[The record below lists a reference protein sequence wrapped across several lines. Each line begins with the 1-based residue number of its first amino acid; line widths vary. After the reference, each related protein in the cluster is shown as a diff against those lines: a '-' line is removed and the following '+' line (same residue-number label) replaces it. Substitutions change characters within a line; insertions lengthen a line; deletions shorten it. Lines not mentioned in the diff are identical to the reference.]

1 MHYYF
6 SHVFTILCI
15 LREEFR
21 KFMLFNSYIFIFI
34 FLPVALAGWYGLNRL
49 GRYRL
54 ASLFLSAMS
63 LWFYAYFNVSYLA
76 IILCS
81 IGLNYLLSL
90 ALSKTDTKGLPA
102 DSDAEK
108 LDSTH
113 GIDGKMSKN
122 ATAQKTPLSFSHKMG
137 LLAGLVLN
145 LGILFYFK
153 YYDFFIEN
161 INLAFHT
168 DFNLKHILLPLGI
181 SFFTFQQMSYVI
193 DRALGRCKHYDF
205 INYLTFVTFF
215 PQLIAGPIVLHSEI
229 IPQFEDPERR
239 RFDSASFSRGIYLFV
254 LGLAKKVLL
263 ADTFGLMANFG
274 FAQTFSLDAVSTVFV
289 ILAYSFELY
298 FDFSGYS
305 DMAIGLGRMF
315 HVELPL
321 NFDSPYRS
329 CSIKEFW
336 QRWHITLSRFFITY
350 VYIPLGGSRKGRARM
365 LLNTF
370 VVFLLSGLWHGA
382 AWTYVAWGAMQG
394 LLVVLDNLGV
404 VGIRGREEK
413 HPSRF
418 HIPAP
423 IGWVITFTLFNLSLF
438 FFRSSSMLAAGQLFK
453 NLLSVSFNGKLFE
466 IAAQL
471 DISEIYVLRQALELT
486 APAAVNYLY
495 LFVMLALFVLAFYLI
510 FHKNAYERAAHNE
523 LTSGRCWGICILF
536 IWCVV
541 SLSQVSTFL
550 YFNF

>member
-6 SHVFTILCI
+6 LHVFTILCI

-34 FLPVALAGWYGLNRL
+34 FLPAALVGWYGLNRL
-49 GRYRL
+49 GRYKL

-90 ALSKTDTKGLPA
+90 ALTKTETKSLPA

-108 LDSTH
+108 PHSTH
-113 GIDGKMSKN
+113 GINGKMSKN
-122 ATAQKTPLSFSHKMG
+122 ATAPKTPLPFPRKMG

-161 INLAFHT
+161 MNLAFHT

-193 DRALGRCKHYDF
+193 DRALGRCRHYDF

-254 LGLAKKVLL
+254 LGLTKKVLL

-350 VYIPLGGSRKGRARM
+350 VYIPLGGSRKGHARM

-413 HPSRF
+413 RPSRF

-423 IGWVITFTLFNLSLF
+423 VGWVITFTLFNLSLF

-453 NLLSVSFNGKLFE
+453 NLLSVGFNGKLFE

-486 APAAVNYLY
+486 TPAAVNYLY

-510 FHKNAYERAAHNE
+510 FHKNAYERATHNE

>member
-1 MHYYF
+1 
-6 SHVFTILCI
+6 
-15 LREEFR
+15 
-21 KFMLFNSYIFIFI
+21 MLFNSYIFIFI
-34 FLPVALAGWYGLNRL
+34 FLPIALIGWYGLNRL
-49 GRYRL
+49 GRYKL
-54 ASLFLSAMS
+54 AGFFLSAMS

-90 ALSKTDTKGLPA
+90 ALSW
-102 DSDAEK
+102 
-108 LDSTH
+108 
-113 GIDGKMSKN
+113 
-122 ATAQKTPLSFSHKMG
+122 AQKKQLPKTFGKIG

-161 INLAFHT
+161 INLAFHA

-181 SFFTFQQMSYVI
+181 SFFTFQQMSFII
-193 DRALGRCKHYDF
+193 DRALGRCRHYDF
-205 INYLTFVTFF
+205 ISYLTFVTFF

-229 IPQFEDPERR
+229 IPQFEDPANR

-274 FAQTFSLDAVSTVFV
+274 FAQTFSLDAVSTVIV

-350 VYIPLGGSRKGRARM
+350 VYIPLGGSRKGKARM
-365 LLNTF
+365 LINTF
-370 VVFLLSGLWHGA
+370 LVFLLSGLWHGA

-394 LLVVLDNLGV
+394 LLVVLDSLGI

-413 HPSRF
+413 RPSRF

-423 IGWVITFTLFNLSLF
+423 LGWIVTFTLFNLSLF

-453 NLLSVSFNGKLFE
+453 NLLSLQWNGKLFE

-471 DISEIYVLRQALELT
+471 DISEIYVLRQALELA

-495 LFVMLALFVLAFYLI
+495 LFVMLLLFVLAFYLI
-510 FHKNAYERAAHNE
+510 FHKNAYERATYNE
-523 LTSGRCWGICILF
+523 LTSGRCWAVSILF
-536 IWCVV
+536 IWCVI

>member
-1 MHYYF
+1 MIPHSYF
-6 SHVFTILCI
+6 CLNLEKYVLGYS
-15 LREEFR
+15 
-21 KFMLFNSYIFIFI
+21 MLFNSYIFIFI
-34 FLPVALAGWYGLNRL
+34 FLPIALIGWYGLNRL
-49 GRYRL
+49 KKYKL
-54 ASLFLSAMS
+54 ACLFLSGMS
-63 LWFYAYFNVSYLA
+63 LWFYAYFNVRYLT

-81 IGLNYLLSL
+81 ICLNFFLSYLLTKIPT
-90 ALSKTDTKGLPA
+90 LSMGKA
-102 DSDAEK
+102 DHIK
-108 LDSTH
+108 
-113 GIDGKMSKN
+113 K
-122 ATAQKTPLSFSHKMG
+122 PLSLYNRIG
-137 LLAGLVLN
+137 LIAGLFLN

-153 YYDFFIEN
+153 YYDFFVEN

-181 SFFTFQQMSYVI
+181 SFFTFQQMSFII
-193 DRALGRCKHYDF
+193 DRALNRCEHYDF

-215 PQLIAGPIVLHSEI
+215 PQLIAGPIVLYKEL
-229 IPQFEDPERR
+229 IPQFEDTTKRC
-239 RFDSASFSRGIYLFV
+239 FNSSSFARGIYLFV
-254 LGLAKKVLL
+254 LGLTKKVLL

-315 HVELPL
+315 GVELPI

-336 QRWHITLSRFFITY
+336 QKWHITLSRFFITY
-350 VYIPLGGSRKGRARM
+350 VYIPLGGSRKGKARM

-394 LLVVLDNLGV
+394 LLVVIDNLGII
-404 VGIRGREEK
+404 GIRGREEK
-413 HPSRF
+413 RPSRF

-423 IGWVITFTLFNLSLF
+423 LGWIITFTLFNLSLF

-453 NLLSVSFNGKLFE
+453 NLLSVNFNGKLFD

-471 DISEIYVLRQALELT
+471 DISEIYVLKQALELA
-486 APAAVNYLY
+486 APGMVNYLY
-495 LFVMLALFVLAFYLI
+495 LFVMFALFILAFYLI
-510 FHKNAYERAAHNE
+510 FHRNAYEQATYNE
-523 LTSGRCWGICILF
+523 LTSRKCWILCILF
-536 IWCVV
+536 IWCII